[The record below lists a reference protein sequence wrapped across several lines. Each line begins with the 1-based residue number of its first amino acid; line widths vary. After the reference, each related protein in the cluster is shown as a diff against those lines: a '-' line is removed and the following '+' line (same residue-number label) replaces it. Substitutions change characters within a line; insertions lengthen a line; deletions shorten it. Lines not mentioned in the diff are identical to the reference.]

1 VTDDEFVFAINRFG
15 VDILSRKAA
24 ELVKRPATQAQVT
37 AYHRALSLQRE
48 WNRNHRRLIAK
59 NRMQEKA
66 SK

>member
-1 VTDDEFVFAINRFG
+1 VTDAEFISAIDRLG
-15 VDILSRKAA
+15 IDILSKKAA

-37 AYHRALSLQRE
+37 AYHRVLSLQRE

-59 NRMQEKA
+59 NRIQEKA